1 MDFDRAIWY
10 LKMLPQDPAHAL
22 SALDIRR
29 KMYPRIGSDVVEES
43 RRRAVHRHLAELKRK
58 GIVGCR
64 KDGKVGH
71 YYLHESLNVITQLM
85 TDAMALQL
93 TLSSDVLSRAIGP
106 LLNAVDDARKIPE
119 KISRLQKRIR
129 VVADGIGRM
138 PTRIEPGVLKA
149 VIDAILD
156 DTCVRLEYRNSGGQS
171 SNPEL
176 TPLALVAKDGTLYL
190 VAHDGRPAN
199 VRSYALQRV
208 LKATQAVRSAVHGDF
223 DIDGYIH
230 KTHQFGHPVPVDS
243 FPLAPVSAGPVAVR
257 SAQRP
262 APVVEMLD
270 LEIRVAPR
278 ALFHFRERPMTPEQ
292 TIEPAPGR
300 TDEGDD
306 ADPDTWSVVHAR
318 VPYSVLLL
326 PWLLSL
332 AGWIRVDAPTAVRDQ
347 MQIVVGEMAKVY
359 AKRAA
364 SGEPTG

>member
-10 LKMLPQDPAHAL
+10 LKTLPPDPKEAL
-22 SALDIRR
+22 SADKIRR

-58 GIVGCR
+58 GIVDDR
-64 KDGKVGH
+64 KVGRVRH
-71 YYLHESLNVITQLM
+71 YHLKESLSVITQLM
-85 TDAMALQL
+85 TDAMALQF
-93 TLSSDVLSRAIGP
+93 TLSSDVLTRAIGP
-106 LLNAVDDARKIPE
+106 LLNAVDDAREIPE

-138 PTRIEPGVLKA
+138 PTQIKPCVLKA
-149 VIDAILD
+149 VIDAILE
-156 DTCVRLEYRNSGGQS
+156 DTCVRLEYRNSGGQAS
-171 SNPEL
+171 KPEL

-190 VAHDGRPAN
+190 VAHDGNPEN

-208 LKATQAVRSAVHGDF
+208 VKATQTFRSAIAGDF
-223 DIDGYIH
+223 DIDRYIH
-230 KTHQFGHPVPVDS
+230 QTHQFGHPVPVDS
-243 FPLAPVSAGPVAVR
+243 FPLAPVSAGPVGVR

-262 APVVEMLD
+262 DPVVEMLD

-292 TIEPAPGR
+292 TIGPAPGR

-306 ADPDTWSVVHAR
+306 ADPDTWQVVRAR

-332 AGWIRVDAPTAVRDQ
+332 AAWIRVDSPPAVREQ
-347 MQIVVGEMAKVY
+347 MRIVVGEMAKVY
-359 AKRAA
+359 ATRGA
-364 SGEPTG
+364 SGEPAG